1 MATITRRKTGYQAQV
16 RRKGY
21 PTVSRSFDTRKDAEK
36 WARQVEGELDRG
48 IFIDRSEA
56 DKNTLGD
63 ILKRYLAEINPS
75 KKGAVCDAIR
85 INRLLRDKICT
96 LKLSALSGKA
106 LSQWRDE
113 RLKAVTGA
121 TVNRELTII
130 SAAINI
136 ARKEWGVHVENP
148 VSLIR
153 RPEGNRPRT
162 RRLSQEEE
170 AHLLHACTA
179 TERDRGRYTGPS
191 NVWIKPLVLVALET
205 AMRRGELLSL
215 LWSNIDLTNRVARLE
230 DTKNG
235 ERRDVPLSTRAVAIL
250 RDLPRTLD
258 GKVFPITDDSLKKGF
273 VRAVQRARESYE
285 LECME
290 RGTNPAIG
298 FLTDL
303 HFHDLRHE
311 ATSRLAERLS
321 NILELSAVTGHKD
334 LRMLKRYYHPRAE
347 DLAKKLG

>member
-21 PTVSRSFDTRKDAEK
+21 PALSRCFDSRKDAEK

-63 ILKRYLAEINPS
+63 ILRRYLAEINPG

-85 INRLLRDKICT
+85 INRLLRDNLCT
-96 LKLSALSGKA
+96 YKLAALSGKV

-136 ARKEWGVHVENP
+136 ARKEWGMHVDNP
-148 VSLIR
+148 VSMIR
-153 RPEGNRPRT
+153 RPEGNKPRT
-162 RRLSQEEE
+162 RRLSHKEE
-170 AHLLHACTA
+170 ANLLLACTA
-179 TERDRGRYTGPS
+179 TERDRGRFTGPS
-191 NVWIKPLVLVALET
+191 NAWIKPLVLVALET
-205 AMRRGELLSL
+205 AMRRGELLAL
-215 LWSNIDLTNRVARLE
+215 EWRHIDLESRVARLE

-235 ERRDVPLSTRAVAIL
+235 ERRNVPLSTRAVAIL
-250 RDLPRTLD
+250 RELPRFLN
-258 GKVFPITDDSLKKGF
+258 GKMFPITDDSLKKGF
-273 VRAVQRARESYE
+273 VRAVMRARNAYE
-285 LECME
+285 MECKE
-290 RGTNPAIG
+290 RGIEPDPA

-311 ATSRLAERLS
+311 ATSRIAERLS